1 MLLPFMYSIRD
12 AVLDLLGIVLYSQ
25 IPESALLKMQ
35 NFYIVDIQGIAVWTL
50 IFLIVGLIIG

>member
-1 MLLPFMYSIRD
+1 MLLLFMYSIRD

-35 NFYIVDIQGIAVWTL
+35 NFYIVDIQGIAV
-50 IFLIVGLIIG
+50 